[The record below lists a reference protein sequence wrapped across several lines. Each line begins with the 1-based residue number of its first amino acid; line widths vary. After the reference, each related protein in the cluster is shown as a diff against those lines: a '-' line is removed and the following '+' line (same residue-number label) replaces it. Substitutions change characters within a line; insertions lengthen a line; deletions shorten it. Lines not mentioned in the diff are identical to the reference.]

1 MATLRIQAKYK
12 KNGEL
17 GEALAE
23 VPFETGKHK
32 LPEVYPFTKN
42 QYVGPDA
49 GYDLSSINIEAE
61 EKRLTFGYVW
71 IVNLDENGKG
81 RWREELTN
89 GDFIEFVF
97 SVK

>member
-1 MATLRIQAKYK
+1 MATLRIEAKYK
-12 KNGEL
+12 KSGEL

-23 VPFETGKHK
+23 VPFETGRHE
-32 LPEVYPFTKN
+32 LPEIYPFTKN

-49 GYDLSSINIEAE
+49 GYTLSSINIEAE

-89 GDFIEFVF
+89 GDFIEFAF

>member
-1 MATLRIQAKYK
+1 MATLRIEAKYK

-49 GYDLSSINIEAE
+49 VKAVRKQNSLSDGS
-61 EKRLTFGYVW
+61 
-71 IVNLDENGKG
+71 DNGKG
-81 RWREELTN
+81 
-89 GDFIEFVF
+89 
-97 SVK
+97 